1 MKYFVFASML
11 FAAPLLS
18 QTVDGKELYDKNCKE
33 CHGAAGTPAKITY
46 IKFPRIVKFD
56 SAFVA
61 HHSVDSIV
69 KILTKGKNDNMIS
82 FHRDLTDNEMTALAQ
97 YIRKLGSRKR
107 S

>member
-1 MKYFVFASML
+1 ML

-18 QTVDGKELYDKNCKE
+18 QTVDGKELYAKNCKE
-33 CHGAAGTPAKITY
+33 CHGAAGTPAKITF
-46 IKFPRIVKFD
+46 IKFPKIVTFD
-56 SAFVA
+56 STFVA

-82 FHRDLTDNEMTALAQ
+82 FHRDLNDDEMKALAQ
-97 YIRKLGSRKR
+97 YIRTLGSRKR

>member
-1 MKYFVFASML
+1 MRHLVFASLL

-18 QTVDGKELYDKNCKE
+18 QSVDGKELYDKNCKE
-33 CHGAAGTPAKITY
+33 CHGAVGTPAKITLV
-46 IKFPRIVKFD
+46 KFPRIVTFD

-69 KILTKGKNDNMIS
+69 KILTKGKNDDMIS

-97 YIRKLGSRKR
+97 YIRKLGTRKR
-107 S
+107 G